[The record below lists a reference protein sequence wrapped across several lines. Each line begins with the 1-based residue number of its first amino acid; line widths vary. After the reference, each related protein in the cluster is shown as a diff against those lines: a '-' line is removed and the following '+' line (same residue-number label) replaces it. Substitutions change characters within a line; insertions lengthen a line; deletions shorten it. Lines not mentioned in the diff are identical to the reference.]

1 MKELKYPET
10 EFWGM
15 YALSMIMLFIIGL
28 VAFSNNDLLVV
39 MFCIIGLLAV
49 GLSPVIV
56 VDWKVE
62 K

>member
-1 MKELKYPET
+1 
-10 EFWGM
+10 
-15 YALSMIMLFIIGL
+15 MIMLFIIGL

-56 VDWKVE
+56 VDWKGE